1 MTEKKRKG
9 TRHDLIVVIKSSGY
23 NFWLLKL
30 LLLFFC
36 LLMALR
42 ATAGMSL

>member
-9 TRHDLIVVIKSSGY
+9 TRHDLIVVIKSGGY

-30 LLLFFC
+30 LLLFL

>member
-30 LLLFFC
+30 LLLF